1 MSSEEDFSSFDLAP
15 ENGEKLDDDC
25 CETYAGVIWS
35 HPFFIKNDINC
46 VDIRKISK
54 EMIENRDLHG
64 KIAVNV
70 SVNVGCL
77 QAVYEEKYVGR
88 VFATGSM

>member
-1 MSSEEDFSSFDLAP
+1 MSSEEDFSSFDLEP

-46 VDIRKISK
+46 VDIRKILRK
-54 EMIENRDLHG
+54 
-64 KIAVNV
+64 
-70 SVNVGCL
+70 
-77 QAVYEEKYVGR
+77 
-88 VFATGSM
+88 